1 MEIRKKLIRIGSSSG
16 IIFDKVIL
24 ESLKL
29 KVGDV
34 IKFNSNAIRKV
45 RK

>member
-1 MEIRKKLIRIGSSSG
+1 MEIRKKLIKIGSSSG

-34 IKFNSNAIRKV
+34 IKFDSKAIKKV